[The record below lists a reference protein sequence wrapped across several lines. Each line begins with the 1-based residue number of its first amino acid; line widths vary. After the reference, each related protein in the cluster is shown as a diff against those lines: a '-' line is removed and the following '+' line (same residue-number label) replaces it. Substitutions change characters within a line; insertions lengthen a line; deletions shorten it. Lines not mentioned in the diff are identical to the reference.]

1 MASRRKPAPPPEI
14 PGFRF
19 ERHLGS
25 GGFSDVYLYEQQLP
39 RRMVAV
45 KVLFGGDDLDDTSR
59 RAFIGEANLMAQL
72 SSHPYIVTIF
82 HADIARDGRPYF
94 VMEHAPGRSLA
105 SRCRAERIPV
115 EEALRIG
122 VRIASAVAT
131 AHAAGILHRDIKPAN
146 VLTNAL
152 GWPALTD
159 FGISSAVDDEL
170 AHLAEPTSAPHVGM
184 SVPWSPPELFEDEP
198 QPGIRS
204 EVFSLGATLYSLI
217 AGRSPFEIPGK
228 RNGTIDL
235 MGRIQ
240 RGEVQPIDRD
250 DVPPLLI
257 AILRKSMAT
266 RPEYRFTDAVEF
278 ARALQSVELGLG
290 YSATPIEVPNLRVD
304 APERPGNDDAETT
317 SGRAAPAAP
326 GTPAALARPADAPPG
341 ISLAPVVVH
350 GGRRASEEELTSTRH
365 IARLAAQRQ
374 RTPSSSGPAPARVE
388 PVAAAARAAAP
399 PAGSPPAPGGQRQT
413 AASAPSAPPADAPAE
428 GIDVDASTQLP
439 SRRALR
445 REQERLDE
453 AQMVRRRTEIQRS
466 TPRDRVVGLIV
477 GIVVAVLMCGAIAGV
492 VIATANR
499 EQAQPT
505 TVPVV
510 PGGFPPSPVT
520 PTAVRAPDGMV
531 TFAWVNPDEQPGDV
545 YFWRPADGSGSGRTV
560 NEPQVTLGPYAEG
573 ERVCISVEIR
583 RNGKVSAEPLIACH
597 PQE

>member
-1 MASRRKPAPPPEI
+1 MASSRRKPAPPPEI

-82 HADIARDGRPYF
+82 HADVASDGRPYF
-94 VMEHAPGRSLA
+94 VMEYAPGRSLA

-115 EEALRIG
+115 EEVLRIG
-122 VRIASAVAT
+122 VRISSAVAT
-131 AHAAGILHRDIKPAN
+131 AHSVGILHRDIKPAN

-170 AHLAEPTSAPHVGM
+170 ADLAEPSNASHVGM

-198 QPGIRS
+198 QPDFRS
-204 EVFSLGATLYSLI
+204 EVFSLGATLYTLI

-250 DVPPLLI
+250 DVPPLLV
-257 AILRKSMAT
+257 AILRKAMAT
-266 RPEYRFTDAVEF
+266 RREYRFADAVEF
-278 ARALQSVELGLG
+278 ARALQGVELSLG
-290 YSATPIEVPNLRVD
+290 FAATPIDVPNLRVD
-304 APERPGNDDAETT
+304 APLRPDGDDLEAT
-317 SGRAAPAAP
+317 SARGAAAVPAM
-326 GTPAALARPADAPPG
+326 PAMRGGA
-341 ISLAPVVVH
+341 VH
-350 GGRRASEEELTSTRH
+350 GGRRASRAELTSTRQV
-365 IARLAAQRQ
+365 ARLAAQRQ
-374 RTPSSSGPAPARVE
+374 RPGAAE
-388 PVAAAARAAAP
+388 PAP
-399 PAGSPPAPGGQRQT
+399 PAAPQPEAERPDR
-413 AASAPSAPPADAPAE
+413 AAEPQAPDGEQVDA
-428 GIDVDASTQLP
+428 DASTKLP

-445 REQERLDE
+445 LEQERLDE
-453 AQMVRRRTEIQRS
+453 AQMVRRRAEIQRS
-466 TPRDRVVGLIV
+466 TPRDRLVALIV
-477 GIVVAVLMCGAIAGV
+477 GVAVAVLLLGAIVGAV
-492 VIATANR
+492 LVSTNDE
-499 EQAQPT
+499 EQAPT
-505 TVPVV
+505 SVAVV

-520 PTAVRAPDGMV
+520 PSAVRSQDGMI
-531 TFAWVNPDEQPGDV
+531 TFTWVNPDEQPGDV
-545 YFWRPADGSGSGRTV
+545 YFWRPADGSGQGRTTQ
-560 NEPQVTLGPYAEG
+560 EPQVTVGPYPEG
-573 ERVCISVEIR
+573 TRVCISVEIR
-583 RNGKVSAEPLIACH
+583 RNGKVSAEPLVVCH